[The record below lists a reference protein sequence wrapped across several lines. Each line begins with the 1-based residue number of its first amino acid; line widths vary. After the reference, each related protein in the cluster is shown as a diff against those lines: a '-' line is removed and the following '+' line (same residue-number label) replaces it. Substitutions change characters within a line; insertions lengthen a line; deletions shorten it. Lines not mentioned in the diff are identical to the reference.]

1 MPRLFAI
8 QVAGFL
14 PRDQQW
20 ADVLSGGQAD
30 IPLLLIHGDADQ
42 LVPLERSKDLE
53 VGSPGHPL

>member
-1 MPRLFAI
+1 MPEIYTI

-20 ADVLSGGQAD
+20 ADVLSSGQAD

-42 LVPLERSKDLE
+42 LVPLERSMDLE
-53 VGSPGHPL
+53 VNFLVS